1 MKYDFDAMH
10 NRRIAGDIKYNCP
23 SDVIPM
29 WVADMD
35 FKAPNE
41 ISDALIKE
49 AKHGIFG
56 YKEPDEEY
64 MSLVT
69 QWYKLRF
76 DWEIRQ
82 WYKLRFD
89 WEIRPE
95 HIITSP
101 GVMFSIGASIN
112 ALTEIGDSI
121 LICQPVYYPFS
132 KIVTANKRKLVIS
145 ELTETNG
152 RYQFNFDD
160 IETKIKKHSVKMFL
174 LCSPHNPVG
183 RVWTKDELKKIG
195 NICLANNVTI
205 VSDEIHSDFI
215 YQGNTHTPLASI
227 SDELAKITV
236 TCTAPSKTFN
246 LAGLQASN
254 TVVFD
259 PVIRRKIEKSIA
271 ASGYF
276 EINTMASVSTKAA
289 YQYGG
294 EWLDG
299 LLSYLEE
306 SRQILQKAF
315 PTDFPIS
322 LIQPEGTYLA
332 WLDCRKTELTSTKLY
347 DIFLNKARVWL
358 HKGDTFGKSG
368 NGFMRLNFACPHSVL
383 CEAID
388 RIKYSI

>member
-35 FKAPNE
+35 FKVPNE

-69 QWYKLRF
+69 
-76 DWEIRQ
+76 Q

-195 NICLANNVTI
+195 NICLANDVII

-227 SDELAKITV
+227 SDELAKMTV

-254 TVVFD
+254 TVVSD
-259 PVIRRKIEKSIA
+259 PVIRRKIEKAIA
-271 ASGYF
+271 ATGYF
-276 EINTMASVSTKAA
+276 EINTMAIVSTKAA

>member
-1 MKYDFDAMH
+1 MH

-69 QWYKLRF
+69 
-76 DWEIRQ
+76 Q

-215 YQGNTHTPLASI
+215 YQRNTHTPLASI

>member
-1 MKYDFDAMH
+1 MKYDFDAIH

-23 SDVIPM
+23 SNVIPM

-35 FKAPNE
+35 FQIPNE

-56 YKEPDEEY
+56 YNEPDEEY

-69 QWYKLRF
+69 
-76 DWEIRQ
+76 Q

-152 RYQFNFDD
+152 RYKFNYDD

-195 NICLANNVTI
+195 NICLANDVII

-227 SDELAKITV
+227 SDELAKMTV

-254 TVVFD
+254 TVVSD
-259 PVIRRKIEKSIA
+259 PVIRRKIEKAIA
-271 ASGYF
+271 ATGYF
-276 EINTMASVSTKAA
+276 EINTMAIVSTKAA

-315 PTDFPIS
+315 PADSPIS
-322 LIQPEGTYLA
+322 LIYPEGTYLA
-332 WLDCRKTELTSTKLY
+332 WLDCRKTELTSAKLY
-347 DIFLNKARVWL
+347 DIFLNNARVWL
-358 HKGDTFGKSG
+358 HKGDTFGQSG

-383 CEAID
+383 REAID
-388 RIKYSI
+388 RINYSI

>member
-1 MKYDFDAMH
+1 
-10 NRRIAGDIKYNCP
+10 
-23 SDVIPM
+23 
-29 WVADMD
+29 
-35 FKAPNE
+35 
-41 ISDALIKE
+41 
-49 AKHGIFG
+49 
-56 YKEPDEEY
+56 
-64 MSLVT
+64 
-69 QWYKLRF
+69 
-76 DWEIRQ
+76 
-82 WYKLRFD
+82 
-89 WEIRPE
+89 
-95 HIITSP
+95 
-101 GVMFSIGASIN
+101 MFSIGASIN

>member
-35 FKAPNE
+35 FKVPNE

-69 QWYKLRF
+69 
-76 DWEIRQ
+76 Q

-215 YQGNTHTPLASI
+215 YQGNTHTPLASL
-227 SDELAKITV
+227 SDELAEMTV
-236 TCTAPSKTFN
+236 SCTAPSKTFN

-254 TVVFD
+254 AVVSN
-259 PVIRRKIEKSIA
+259 PVLRKKIDKAIA
-271 ASGYF
+271 ATGYF
-276 EINTMASVSTKAA
+276 ELNTMAIASTKAA
-289 YQYGG
+289 YKYGG
-294 EWLDG
+294 DWLDG
-299 LLSYLEE
+299 LLTYLEK
-306 SRQILQKAF
+306 SRQILKEAF
-315 PTDFPIS
+315 PKDSPIS

-332 WLDCRKTELTSTKLY
+332 WLDCRKTGLSSGRLY
-347 DIFLNKARVWL
+347 DIFLNNARVWL
-358 HKGDTFGKSG
+358 HKGDTFGQSG

-383 CEAID
+383 TEAID
-388 RIKYSI
+388 RINYSI